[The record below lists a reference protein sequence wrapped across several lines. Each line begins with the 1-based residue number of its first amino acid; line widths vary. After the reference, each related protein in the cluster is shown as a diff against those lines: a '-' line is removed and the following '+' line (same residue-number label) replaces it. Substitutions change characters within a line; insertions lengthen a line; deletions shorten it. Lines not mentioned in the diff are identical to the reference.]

1 MRSTKV
7 LNQDILDFGAIKYAQ
22 ASGWNELDRD
32 EDGFVIL
39 HPTAARVDAKM
50 SSLTTNIDSLE
61 AKLRKYR
68 EEKAKTAKLAKA
80 PEYKESKKQ
89 ASKKK
94 LKKKRETLLQMVFN
108 DTDNAESEEE
118 ETDEDGSG
126 YREKRKGRS
135 RKPTQT
141 TLDTTYGQRYSP
153 VVTMLYDT
161 IQEFDEIAAGIN
173 QELSDTRTTAR
184 TVYRASQIG
193 NLISAKNSKLSAIKE
208 LASVANKLSDLEYKR
223 DHDRKNEE
231 GDVSKEV
238 AAVAAKYLRGGFD
251 ISSGSKKKGKKKDQ
265 GKDSGKVK
273 SGQKC
278 VIEDDD
284 EEDIYGTIKK
294 ESGSSKASADSQK
307 ALAGEFAKAL
317 VANKDKLH
325 FTPWE
330 KNIQIE
336 GTYHVMVLVDPLNL
350 EDWKFIAIDNN
361 SGKEIHDFK
370 DKYKGVLPKKSKCR
384 PHFDLNKM
392 RMTDRNSNKTYKLM
406 FKN

>member
-7 LNQDILDFGAIKYAQ
+7 LNQDILDFGAATYAR
-22 ASGWNELDRD
+22 ASGWDELERD
-32 EDGFVIL
+32 EDGFVVL
-39 HPTAARVDAKM
+39 RPTAARVDARM

-68 EEKAKTAKLAKA
+68 EEKAQTAKLTKT
-80 PEYKESKKQ
+80 PEYKESKKRE
-89 ASKKK
+89 SKKK
-94 LKKKRETLLQMVFN
+94 IKKKRETLLQMVFN
-108 DTDNAESEEE
+108 DTDNAEPEEE
-118 ETDEDGSG
+118 ESDEDGSG
-126 YREKRKGRS
+126 YKEKRKGRS
-135 RKPTQT
+135 KKPAQT

-161 IQEFDEIAAGIN
+161 IQEFDTIAADIS
-173 QELSDTRTTAR
+173 QELSDSRTTAR
-184 TVYRASQIG
+184 TVYRASQIS

-223 DHDRKNEE
+223 DHDKRGED

-265 GKDSGKVK
+265 GKDSGKGK
-273 SGQKC
+273 SSQKRD
-278 VIEDDD
+278 IEDDD
-284 EEDIYGTIKK
+284 DDTYGTIKK
-294 ESGSSKASADSQK
+294 ESGPDKNSADTQK

-350 EDWKFIAIDNN
+350 EDWKFIAIDNA

-370 DKYKGVLPKKSKCR
+370 DRYKGVLPKKSKCR
-384 PHFDLNKM
+384 PNFDLNKM